1 MVGGT
6 QKNLKHPRVNTRWPA
21 LAIFSTGNST
31 NQYRDLSLL
40 HAALARSRY
49 FSQGYIAMEIDGAA
63 LLAKGAF
70 IADALY
76 RHCFL
81 PDEGVRMRRTASI
94 APGTSLKHVAARKAF
109 RWAANVGGGKKF
121 FTLAACRKGVQL
133 LLEKPDVVVPFVG
146 LPQNLWVESQAKLVM
161 KLAQRARKNSGASL
175 RFWAY
180 HQSKL
185 MDWDDPLPME
195 AGAIIISWSSFQ
207 L

>member
-1 MVGGT
+1 
-6 QKNLKHPRVNTRWPA
+6 
-21 LAIFSTGNST
+21 
-31 NQYRDLSLL
+31 
-40 HAALARSRY
+40 
-49 FSQGYIAMEIDGAA
+49 MEIDGAA

-81 PDEGVRMRRTASI
+81 PDEGVRMKRTASI
-94 APGTSLKHVAARKAF
+94 SPGTSLKHVEARKAF
-109 RWAANVGGGKKF
+109 QWAANIDDVGGGKKF
-121 FTLAACRKGVQL
+121 FTLAACRKGVKL

-161 KLAQRARKNSGASL
+161 KLAQRARKNSAASL

-185 MDWDDPLPME
+185 MDWEDTLPVE
-195 AGAIIISWSSFQ
+195 AR
-207 L
+207 